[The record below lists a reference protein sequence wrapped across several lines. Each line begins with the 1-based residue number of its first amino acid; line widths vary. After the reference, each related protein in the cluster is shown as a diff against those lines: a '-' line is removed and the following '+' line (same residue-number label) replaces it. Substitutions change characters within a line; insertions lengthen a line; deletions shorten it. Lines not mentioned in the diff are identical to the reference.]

1 MLGAAARSG
10 SSLQARRPPNR
21 GAGSAAER
29 GTSDRRR
36 RPMSALQRNS
46 SGSRSSHAGAPP
58 AAGKVGSVGGITIVL
73 ADDHPV
79 VRRGLRTV
87 LAEAGIE
94 LVAEAADTAEARRKV
109 LLALDLSMPGG
120 SSLEAVAGLLESRRT
135 RRSSS

>member
-135 RRSSS
+135 RPSSS

>member
-1 MLGAAARSG
+1 
-10 SSLQARRPPNR
+10 
-21 GAGSAAER
+21 
-29 GTSDRRR
+29 
-36 RPMSALQRNS
+36 MSALQRNS

>member
-1 MLGAAARSG
+1 
-10 SSLQARRPPNR
+10 
-21 GAGSAAER
+21 
-29 GTSDRRR
+29 
-36 RPMSALQRNS
+36 MSALQRNS

-87 LAEAGIE
+87 LAEAGME

-109 LLALDLSMPGG
+109 LAHKPNVLVLDLSMPGG